1 MVRPAR
7 AEPSWAA
14 SCITTAMPIEA
25 HRAPVWLLPLL
36 ASALV
41 AGVLPSSAGA
51 KFTCEQRG
59 VQGMGVAVRGLP
71 ASRIA
76 GRSYRIVVPLPT
88 STGVTPRPY
97 LGAQHCERAGGREPA
112 PAIDGRFRR
121 VGGQGSRVFALNL
134 RFPRPGPWALS
145 LMDLDGSFYD
155 LGLRQVRWSATGA
168 RITPATAQ
176 ASGSPAA
183 TWILAG
189 GGLVVA
195 AG

>member
-1 MVRPAR
+1 
-7 AEPSWAA
+7 
-14 SCITTAMPIEA
+14 MPIEA

-59 VQGMGVAVRGLP
+59 LQPMGVALRGLP
-71 ASRIA
+71 ASPIA
-76 GRSYRIVVPLPT
+76 GRSYRIVVTLPT
-88 STGVTPRPY
+88 STGVNPRPY

-112 PAIDGRFRR
+112 PSIDGRFRP
-121 VGGQGSRVFALNL
+121 VGGQGSRVFALDL
-134 RFPRPGPWALS
+134 RFPLPGPWALS
-145 LMDLDGSFYD
+145 FMDLDGSFYD
-155 LGLRQVRWSATGA
+155 FGLRQVRSSTTGT
-168 RITPATAQ
+168 RTTPATAQ

-183 TWILAG
+183 TWLLAG

-195 AG
+195 AGVTLTVRSRQRR

>member
-1 MVRPAR
+1 M
-7 AEPSWAA
+7 S
-14 SCITTAMPIEA
+14 IEA
-25 HRAPVWLLPLL
+25 HRPPVWLLPLL

-59 VQGMGVAVRGLP
+59 LQPVGAALRGLP
-71 ASRIA
+71 ASPIA
-76 GRSYRIVVPLPT
+76 GRSYRIVVTLPT
-88 STGVTPRPY
+88 STGVNPRPY

-145 LMDLDGSFYD
+145 FMDLDGSFYD
-155 LGLRQVRWSATGA
+155 LGLRQVRWSATGT

-195 AG
+195 AGLTVSVRRRQRC